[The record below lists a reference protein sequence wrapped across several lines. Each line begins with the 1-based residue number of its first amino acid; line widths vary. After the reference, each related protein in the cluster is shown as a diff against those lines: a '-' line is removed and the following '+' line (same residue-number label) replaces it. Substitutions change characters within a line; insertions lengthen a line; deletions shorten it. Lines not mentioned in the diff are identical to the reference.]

1 MGAQDGNGAP
11 LPFIHRARNR
21 YAARRYEQNEPSRI
35 SASRST
41 DVYFVLISSAPG
53 ERFVFDRS
61 RKLGNDSHP
70 RRDTPEGD
78 YEPRPCANLTGG
90 ILYLNQIL
98 SGGHRVV
105 VPDDRCF
112 V

>member
-41 DVYFVLISSAPG
+41 DVYFVLISSTPG

-78 YEPRPCANLTGG
+78 YESRPCANLTGG